1 MVTIKVE
8 MAPEKEEA
16 FRRVVGK
23 HGGAMNAY
31 VLPFLNA
38 IADGTL
44 VLTPQFV
51 APAAKK
57 EAA

>member
-8 MAPEKEEA
+8 MTPEKEEA
-16 FRRVVGK
+16 FRRVIGK
-23 HGGAMNAY
+23 HSGAMNAY

-51 APAAKK
+51 TPKQQAAG
-57 EAA
+57 A